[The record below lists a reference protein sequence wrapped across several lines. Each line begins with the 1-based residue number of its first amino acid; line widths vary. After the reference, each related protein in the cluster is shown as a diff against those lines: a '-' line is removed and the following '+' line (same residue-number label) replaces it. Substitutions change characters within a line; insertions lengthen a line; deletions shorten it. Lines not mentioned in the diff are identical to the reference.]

1 MRTTLACLLSA
12 IGLLAAAAP
21 SSAIVGGRDASPG
34 EYPAVAEVTLG
45 GAFGCTGTLIAP
57 TWVLTAG
64 HCGSLTGAA
73 VATPIAWPTPLIDV
87 RIGSIT
93 PGAGEHV
100 PVRRALIPPEH
111 LATSGHDIT
120 LLELSR
126 PSIQAPAPVA
136 GPSET
141 ALWAPGTLETIVGF
155 GVTEEGGDA
164 PDVLQE
170 AEVPIVADPDCEAA
184 YPDEFDETMI
194 CAGYPEGGVD
204 TCQGDSGGPMFGRT
218 ATGALRVVGATSF
231 GEGCARPGRYG
242 VYARVADDPLRSWIA
257 AQAPAGV
264 AG

>member
-1 MRTTLACLLSA
+1 MKTILA
-12 IGLLAAAAP
+12 GLLAATALLAPAAP
-21 SSAIVGGRDASPG
+21 SSAIVGGGDASPG

-57 TWVLTAG
+57 RWVLTAG

-73 VATPIAWPTPLIDV
+73 VATPIAWPAPLIDV
-87 RIGSIT
+87 RIGSVT
-93 PGAGEHV
+93 PGAGEQV
-100 PVRRALIPPEH
+100 AVSRAVIPPEY

-120 LLELSR
+120 LLRLA
-126 PSIQAPAPVA
+126 QASTMTPAPVA
-136 GPSET
+136 GPDGD

-155 GVTEEGGDA
+155 GVTEEGGEA

-170 AEVPIVADPDCEAA
+170 AQVPIVADAGCAAA
-184 YPDEFDETMI
+184 YPDDFDETML

-204 TCQGDSGGPMFGRT
+204 TCQGDSGGPMFARN

-231 GEGCARPGRYG
+231 GEGCARPGKYG

-264 AG
+264 MG